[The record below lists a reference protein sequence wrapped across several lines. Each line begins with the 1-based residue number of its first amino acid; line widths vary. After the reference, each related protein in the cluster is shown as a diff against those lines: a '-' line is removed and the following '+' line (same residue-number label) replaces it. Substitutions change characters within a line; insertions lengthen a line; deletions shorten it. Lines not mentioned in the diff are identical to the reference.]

1 MQTGII
7 TATAISL
14 LVLFTPAEALE
25 LDPVAEAKRI
35 ETGLARLCGLW
46 DWTVHSHTLHHRE
59 AKSKIV
65 LPSAESAGVEGP
77 SPAEIRIYGDAVY
90 LRWSYP
96 GGYQEDSLLLNDNK
110 RLEGTFRTS
119 TGAVGAVNGKRLSS
133 CRQTKTEATKP
144 DAAGTEAKP

>member
-1 MQTGII
+1 MHTRLLMAAALG
-7 TATAISL
+7 SL
-14 LVLFTPAEALE
+14 LGFAPAEALE

-65 LPSAESAGVEGP
+65 LPSAESAGVEGS

-119 TGAVGAVNGKRLSS
+119 TGSVGAVNGKRLSW
-133 CRQTKTEATKP
+133 CRQTKTETTKSE
-144 DAAGTEAKP
+144 AAPTEAKP